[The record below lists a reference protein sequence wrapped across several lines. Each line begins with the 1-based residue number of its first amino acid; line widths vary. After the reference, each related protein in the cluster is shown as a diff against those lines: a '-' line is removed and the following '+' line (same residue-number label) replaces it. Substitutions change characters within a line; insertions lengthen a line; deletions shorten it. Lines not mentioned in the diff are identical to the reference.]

1 MTSKFFR
8 QCKKIFSRDSCGT
21 IWVFVK
27 HYFVQIYHRV
37 DEHHVFLSGGGI
49 AFSLFASTIP
59 LSLIIFAILGGFI
72 EPTRIEDQVTNL
84 IYTIIPYPEY
94 AESVI
99 NIILSRIPEVLQYQT
114 TAAYIGIIG
123 LFFVAS
129 GLFSSMRTVL
139 NNIFGV
145 TEDKHAIIAKL
156 RDFMMVLL
164 LIIFILLLAFIFP
177 AIRILIN
184 ASDRIPFFEYFR
196 VSAIISFLFSLVSAA
211 VIFVLFFIFYYVIPY
226 EKLGKKVAAVAA
238 FWTTVLWEVA
248 RQIFGYYI
256 SHIPSINR
264 IYGAYAFVVV
274 VALWIYYS
282 SILFILGA
290 EIGQLYRERLL
301 IKKMEEEDEKAQ

>member
-1 MTSKFFR
+1 MTSKLFR
-8 QCKKIFSRDSCGT
+8 QCKKVFSRESCSNYLK
-21 IWVFVK
+21 FFK
-27 HYFVQIYHRV
+27 HYFVQIYHRI

-99 NIILSRIPEVLQYQT
+99 NIILSRIPEVLEYQT

-145 TEDKHAIIAKL
+145 TEDKHAVIAKL

-177 AIRILIN
+177 AIKILIN
-184 ASDRIPFFEYFR
+184 ASDRIPFFGYFR
-196 VSAIISFLFSLVSAA
+196 VSAIISFLFSFLSAFI
-211 VIFVLFFIFYYVIPY
+211 IFVLFFIFYYIIPY

-238 FWTTVLWEVA
+238 FWTTILWEIA
-248 RQIFGYYI
+248 RQVFGYYI
-256 SHIPSINR
+256 SNIPSINR

-301 IKKMEEEDEKAQ
+301 IKKMEAEDEET